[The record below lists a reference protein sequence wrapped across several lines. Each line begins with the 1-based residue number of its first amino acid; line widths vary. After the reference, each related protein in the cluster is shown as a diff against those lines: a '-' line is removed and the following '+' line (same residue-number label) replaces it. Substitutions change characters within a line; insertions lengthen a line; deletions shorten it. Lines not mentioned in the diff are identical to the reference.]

1 MDNDL
6 LIDQKK
12 SSPVLWVIGFII
24 LLVLAVIGVAFWDSF
39 QSAPGTQ
46 FSLARHR
53 WETNAFSH
61 YRMTASY
68 YGHRSQCYYDIE
80 VLQGSV
86 VRTFTSGCLGSG
98 DSKNFTVD
106 GIFKNFERYATQR
119 VCSPNGCYCE
129 GNYMVR
135 AIYEETLGYPRRIT
149 TVFRR
154 DSLDDLLHG
163 KLGAQQC
170 LRTDPVVERFD
181 RIKITIL
188 P

>member
-1 MDNDL
+1 M
-6 LIDQKK
+6 DQK
-12 SSPVLWVIGFII
+12 SSSRVILILGIII
-24 LLVLAVIGVAFWDSF
+24 LLVLAAIGVAVWESL
-39 QSAPGTQ
+39 QSSPRTQ

-53 WETNAFSH
+53 WETNAILH
-61 YRMTASY
+61 YRINASY
-68 YGHRSQCYYDIE
+68 YGQRSQCYYDIE

-106 GIFKNFERYATQR
+106 GIFKNFERYATQK

-129 GNYMVR
+129 GNYVVR
-135 AIYEETLGYPRRIT
+135 ATYEETLGYPQRIT

-154 DSLDDLLHG
+154 DTLNDLLRG
-163 KLGAQQC
+163 KLGVQQC

-181 RIKITIL
+181 RVKIIVL

>member
-1 MDNDL
+1 MDR
-6 LIDQKK
+6 KHF
-12 SSPVLWVIGFII
+12 SPVLVTLAILILVI
-24 LLVLAVIGVAFWDSF
+24 LLWIGAQVFAAL
-39 QSAPGTQ
+39 QSSPASQ
-46 FSLARHR
+46 FILSRHR
-53 WETNAFSH
+53 WETNAISH
-61 YRMTASY
+61 YRMNASY
-68 YGHRSQCYYDIE
+68 YGYRSQCYYDIE
-80 VLQGSV
+80 VLQGRV

-106 GIFKNFERYATQR
+106 SIFKNFERFATQK

-135 AIYEETLGYPRRIT
+135 ATYEETLGYPQRIT

-154 DSLDDLLHG
+154 DTLNDLLHG
-163 KLGAQQC
+163 KLGVQQC
-170 LRTDPVVERFD
+170 LRTDPAVERFD

>member
-1 MDNDL
+1 MERKHFSPILVALAILILVVL
-6 LIDQKK
+6 L
-12 SSPVLWVIGFII
+12 W
-24 LLVLAVIGVAFWDSF
+24 IGV
-39 QSAPGTQ
+39 Q
-46 FSLARHR
+46 FFFALQASPASQFALARHR
-53 WETNAFSH
+53 WETNAIAH
-61 YRMTASY
+61 YRMNASY

-80 VLQGSV
+80 VLQGRV
-86 VRTFTSGCLGSG
+86 VRTFTSGCLGNG

-106 GIFKNFERYATQR
+106 GIFKNFERYANQR

-129 GNYMVR
+129 GNYVVR
-135 AIYEETLGYPRRIT
+135 AIYEETLGHPQRIT

-154 DSLDDLLHG
+154 DTLNDLFHG
-163 KLGAQQC
+163 KLGVQQC